1 MYRQST
7 FGRIDVADRAGT
19 RNRLIGVGMTDE
31 TADARIAA
39 WAHSRPRRRC
49 TRLGYWDAAWY

>member
-1 MYRQST
+1 
-7 FGRIDVADRAGT
+7 VADRAGT

-49 TRLGYWDAAWY
+49 TRRGYWDAAWY